1 MLKRI
6 AQLVGGGILVLIG
19 LAALFMISMR
29 MKYRPVLTAVRRF
42 NRAVTNPRAM
52 KTAGQPGAAA
62 SAIQHLG
69 RTSGTPYETPIGPV
83 ITDDGFIVPLPYG
96 TTPDWLKNVLAAG
109 SAVIIHEG
117 TTYSVTDPEIVPS
130 SVAFAHVPLAE
141 QRALRAFAVEQ
152 FLQVRRVES
161 PDTDEQTTEPA

>member
-1 MLKRI
+1 MWKRS
-6 AQLVGGGILVLIG
+6 AQLLGGGALVLIA

-42 NRAVTNPRAM
+42 NRAVANPQAM

-83 ITDDGFIVPLPYG
+83 ITDDGFVVPLPYG
-96 TTPDWLKNVLAAG
+96 TTPDWLKNVMAAG

-117 TTYSVTDPEIVPS
+117 NTYSVSDPEIIPS
-130 SVAFAHVPLAE
+130 SVAFAHIPLGE
-141 QRALRAFAVEQ
+141 QRILRAFAVDQ
-152 FLQVRRVES
+152 FLQVQRVES
-161 PDTDEQTTEPA
+161 PDTDEQTTDPT